1 MEQNENT
8 LDKLIES
15 LRNDSPRLENPELMA
30 DLIMHRVCVSHR
42 REAVVGILRRLSVAA
57 SVIAVIGFAWLQSA
71 ATEAP
76 KTDPATLAYQEQAC
90 RRKPAPTEKDAYK
103 NYLQKKIEGKNIYSL
118 LKHRL
123 YENED

>member
-1 MEQNENT
+1 MEKNDNT
-8 LDKLIES
+8 LNKLIEN
-15 LRNDSPRLENPELMA
+15 LRRHDPVLEEPGLMT